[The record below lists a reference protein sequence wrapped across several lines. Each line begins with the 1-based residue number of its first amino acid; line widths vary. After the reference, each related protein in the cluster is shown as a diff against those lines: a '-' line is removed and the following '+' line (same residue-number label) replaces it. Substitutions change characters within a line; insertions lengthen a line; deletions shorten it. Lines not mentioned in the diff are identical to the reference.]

1 MDLFGGKNKIMNKI
15 LVGFDGSEGAEQAL
29 NRAMTL
35 IDDDGELILFAV
47 VPSPSDKTF
56 VDVDVYKNLKKKAEN
71 LISDAISGI
80 SSHSFTI
87 TGIVEEG
94 DAAAK
99 IIDVA
104 SRLKCDLIVLGSK
117 GTSEIGR
124 YLLGSVANKVVQY
137 AYKPVMVVR

>member
-1 MDLFGGKNKIMNKI
+1 MKKI
-15 LVGFDGSEGAEQAL
+15 LVGFDGSEGSEQAL

-35 IDDDGELILFAV
+35 IEEYGELILLAV
-47 VPSPSDKTF
+47 VPSPSDKIF
-56 VDVDVYKNLKKKAEN
+56 VDEEMYKKLKRKAEVLIAN
-71 LISDAISGI
+71 AISDIGPQD
-80 SSHSFTI
+80 FTI
-87 TGIVEEG
+87 TGVVEESG

-104 SRLKCDLIVLGSK
+104 NKLNVDLIVLGSK
-117 GTSEIGR
+117 GTSELGR